1 MSEIIKS
8 HKDLDIWKNSI
19 DLVIKTYMLTKAFPE
34 DERFGLINQMRRA
47 SISIPSNIA
56 EGAARKTYKEFINF
70 LFISTGSLSELET
83 QFIIA
88 HKLNYIR
95 DISTILQEI
104 RSLILMIKSL
114 IKKLQTK
121 T

>member
-8 HKDLDIWKNSI
+8 HKDLIIWKNSLN
-19 DLVIKTYMLTKAFPE
+19 LVTKTYILTKSFPE
-34 DERFGLINQMRRA
+34 DEKFGLINQMRRA

-56 EGAARKTYKEFINF
+56 EGAARKTHKEFINY
-70 LFISTGSLSELET
+70 LYISTGSLAELET

-88 HKLNYIR
+88 HKLKYIE
-95 DISTILQEI
+95 DISSILQEI

-114 IKKLQTK
+114 IRKLK
-121 T
+121 SKP